1 MTRRAFTLSLN
12 PAIDRTLWV
21 DTLHPG
27 EPHLA
32 TAEHIQA
39 GGKGFNVAAG
49 LASLGVDVTVCGWL
63 GQANAARYE
72 ADLAARGIRD
82 RMARVPGAIRENLQ
96 LTDTRRGETTSV
108 DLPGISYDAVS
119 LAAAQAE
126 LHAVLAQEVR
136 PGDWCLLTGSLPPGV
151 DAGAWAGLARLLG
164 RAGARL
170 VFDMGGE
177 VLSEV
182 LRQVGAEPGACPI
195 FVKPNRTELEALAG
209 RPLPTRDDLLAAARD
224 LQRQGAAQV
233 LVSLG
238 AEGALVLST
247 EGACHLTVPQV
258 PVCTTV
264 GAGDAV
270 VAGTTAALMEGMP
283 FADAARFGLG
293 CAAWRIQ
300 RRSAD
305 LPDRAALDGLV
316 ARVGS
321 PLWIPHR

>member
-72 ADLAARGIRD
+72 ADLATRGIRD

-108 DLPGISYDAVS
+108 DLPGIPYDAVS

-136 PGDWCLLTGSLPPGV
+136 SGDWCLLTGSLPPGV
-151 DAGAWAGLARLLG
+151 DADAWAGLALRLG

-177 VLSEV
+177 VLSAV

-209 RPLPTRDDLLAAARD
+209 RPLPARDDLLAAARD

-233 LVSLG
+233 LVSMG
-238 AEGALVLST
+238 AEGALVLSA
-247 EGACHLTVPQV
+247 EGACHLTVPKV